1 MATNFPNSPSNGD
14 THTFGGATYTYN
26 STIGAWTGP
35 STTAGGASVTVSET
49 APSSPSEGDLWFD
62 PSVLKTFVYYND
74 GTANQWVQSNPTGSG
89 GSGGGGA
96 SVTAS
101 DTAPTSPSAGDL
113 WFKSDTGALYVYY
126 TDADSSQWVGISGP
140 AGADGAAGTSASV
153 SYANLAAFP
162 ASPTEGDIAY
172 AQDTN
177 ALYVY
182 DGTTWKRILAG
193 TDAAPAWVES
203 GVYLDRPSTSALK
216 EFNASAANPAI
227 EFTVYATDPDG
238 FPITYDYDV
247 FPTSPN
253 QLTSVTQ
260 PSGTSTGTFL
270 VTPNIVST
278 SDNEGSFKV
287 RVRASDGVRTISDVI
302 TFNLQYL
309 PATGFNTLYIAHT
322 SGTIREVVGGTSEA
336 NATDITSLVENTV
349 QDGDVVLLN
358 PATGSTFGH
367 FKYTGDAGNN
377 NNIWANKAFALV
389 GGALT
394 PDKIFLWHNHDATTT
409 TRDHP
414 LFISAA
420 ASATG
425 TDRYRQFG
433 FNFTYHRHQVA
444 SINYSSTLTQTPDN
458 GGGTMLNCILDLNN
472 GNVAWTYDNSN
483 STASRRSFK
492 HCTFLNYASWQSPY
506 SGSAT
511 AVRVIDCAFDS
522 TYHNSATFL
531 GTQGTNV
538 DVDGWTYDTYADAGV
553 DILSNS
559 TDLAN
564 GTYGHMKDLNE
575 LTSTNVLFDNYQDV
589 NT

>member
-14 THTFGGATYTYN
+14 THTFGGATYTY
-26 STIGAWTGP
+26 SSSMGAWTGP

-74 GTANQWVQSNPTGSG
+74 GTANQWVQSNPTGGG

-140 AGADGAAGTSASV
+140 AGADGAAGASASV

-162 ASPTEGDIAY
+162 SSPTEGDIAY

-216 EFNASAANPAI
+216 EFNASATNPAI

-247 FPTSPN
+247 FPTNPN

-278 SDNEGSFKV
+278 MDNAGEFKV

-302 TFNLQYL
+302 TFNLKYL
-309 PATGFNTLYIAHT
+309 PGTGFNALYIAHT
-322 SGTIREVVGGTSEA
+322 GGTIREVVGGTSEA

-349 QDGDVVLLN
+349 QDGDVVLLK
-358 PATGSTFGH
+358 PATGSNYGH
-367 FKYTGDAGNN
+367 FKYTGDAGSN

-389 GGALT
+389 GGGLY
-394 PDKIFLWHNHDATTT
+394 PDRTFLWHNHDATST

-414 LFISAA
+414 LFINSA

-425 TDRYRQFG
+425 TDTYQQFG
-433 FNFTYHRHQVA
+433 FNFTYHRHQGA
-444 SINYSSTLTQTPDN
+444 SLNYSSTLTQSPAS
-458 GGGTMLNCILDLNN
+458 GGGTMLNCIIDLNN
-472 GNVAWTYDNSN
+472 QNVAWTYDNSN
-483 STASRRSFK
+483 STAFRRSFK

-506 SGSAT
+506 SGSST
-511 AVRVIDCAFDS
+511 AVRVIDCAFDA

-538 DVDGWTYDTYADAGV
+538 DVDGWTYDTYAVAGV

-564 GTYGHMKDLNE
+564 GTYGHM
-575 LTSTNVLFDNYQDV
+575 
-589 NT
+589 